1 MLMFNLRV
9 DQGKL
14 EEICRQN
21 GVEFL
26 GIFGSVAKG
35 EDTPDSDVDVLV
47 RFGENGVKGL
57 MGMVA
62 MERQLGEVFGKKVD
76 LVTRDFLSPYFRED
90 ILAGVKPIYGK
101 AQ

>member
-1 MLMFNLRV
+1 MLNLQVNQR
-9 DQGKL
+9 KL
-14 EEICRQN
+14 GEICRQN

-26 GIFGSVAKG
+26 GVFGSVAKG
-35 EDTPDSDVDVLV
+35 KETPDSDVDMLV
-47 RFGENGVKGL
+47 RFGKNGVRGL

-76 LVTRDFLSPYFRED
+76 LVTQDFLSPYFRKQVLVET
-90 ILAGVKPIYGK
+90 KPVYGK